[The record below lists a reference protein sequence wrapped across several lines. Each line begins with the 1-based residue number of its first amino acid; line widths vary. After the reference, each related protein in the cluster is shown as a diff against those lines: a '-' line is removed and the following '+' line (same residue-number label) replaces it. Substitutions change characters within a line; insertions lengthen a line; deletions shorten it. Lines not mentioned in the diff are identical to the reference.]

1 MNITFQN
8 LSDDPELL
16 HRLLANARRE
26 RAQAMYGLLIA
37 PVVSFV
43 KDTLHAA
50 RPHRPL
56 AG

>member
-1 MNITFQN
+1 MKTYSIDRTVIAAI
-8 LSDDPELL
+8 EA
-16 HRLLANARRE
+16 RARRE
-26 RAQAMYGLLIA
+26 RAQAVYRLLIA